1 MVKKFINRTKGIL
14 FASPKLLYKNE
25 KHLVNK
31 TFYFKGK
38 NNKAVLLLHGWT
50 ATPYELRRLAIYLN
64 EAGYTVYGPMLRG
77 HGTKP
82 ADLEKVTYLDWLED
96 ARLAYEKLKR
106 THGKVFVGGTSLGGT
121 VALSLAK
128 EFKEIDGLILMATP
142 YKIRMEKVGSFLVFL
157 LSLFKKYKKKFY
169 PPTFGSRKTITRIIS
184 YQTYPIKNVLE
195 VGKLVNY
202 SRKDLNEITQPCLIM
217 QSSSD
222 HIVARNSLAK
232 IYKKIGSRVKKKK
245 YVKRSYHTFISDI
258 KNEHVFEDILKFI
271 ELI

>member
-1 MVKKFINRTKGIL
+1 MVIKILNKTRGIL

-38 NNKAVLLLHGWT
+38 NNQAVLLLHGWT
-50 ATPYELRRLAIYLN
+50 ATPYELRRLAVYLN

-82 ADLEKVTYLDWLED
+82 EDLENVKYQDWIDDAKV
-96 ARLAYEKLKR
+96 AYQKLKR
-106 THGKVFVGGTSLGGT
+106 GHEKVFVGGTSLGGSI
-121 VALSLAK
+121 ALCLAK
-128 EFKEIDGLILMATP
+128 EFDDMAGLILMATP
-142 YKIRMEKVGSFLVFL
+142 YKIRMEKTVSVVVWIMSF
-157 LSLFKKYKKKFY
+157 FKKYKKKIY

-195 VGKLVNY
+195 VYRVVKC
-202 SRKDLNEITQPCLIM
+202 SRKDLFSIKQPCLIM

-222 HIVARNSLAK
+222 HIVAKNSLRT
-232 IYKKIGSRVKKKK
+232 IYNQIGSKIKKKK
-245 YVKRSYHTFISDI
+245 CIARSYHTFISDI
-258 KNEHVFEDILKFI
+258 KNEHVFKDILGFI
-271 ELI
+271 ESI